1 MSKRRAYGQPLS
13 GHHCGACGHGRKNAL
28 LVGAARLE
36 LAWVAP
42 HDPKSCM
49 YANSITRPQ
58 RPAAPYTASGT
69 AVGDE
74 SGGPRRIR
82 TFDLGIKSPL
92 LCQLSYRPTRCRPH
106 SIMHDYAM
114 IMHGAPGGIRTP
126 GLRIRSP
133 LLLSAELQAQSACR
147 SLWKAKGTVS
157 GTATVWPE
165 YGCDIIKKFWGERGD
180 SNPQPLEPQSSA
192 LPLSYAH
199 HHRWHAR
206 PDSNGRPA
214 A

>member
-1 MSKRRAYGQPLS
+1 MQPQDCRDGGTLVGGVVMSKRRAYGQPLS
-13 GHHCGACGHGRKNAL
+13 GRHCGACGHGRKNAL

-58 RPAAPYTASGT
+58 RPAAPYAASGI

-92 LCQLSYRPTRCRPH
+92 LCQLSYRPTRCRPRK
-106 SIMHDYAM
+106 IMQNYARLCHDYAWR
-114 IMHGAPGGIRTP
+114 AWR
-126 GLRIRSP
+126 
-133 LLLSAELQAQSACR
+133 
-147 SLWKAKGTVS
+147 
-157 GTATVWPE
+157 
-165 YGCDIIKKFWGERGD
+165 D
-180 SNPQPLEPQSSA
+180 SNPRPTDPKSVA
-192 LPLSYAH
+192 LI
-199 HHRWHAR
+199 R
-206 PDSNGRPA
+206 
-214 A
+214 